1 MLDRGL
7 LRNEPDRVAAAAK
20 AKGEPCPIERWQIL
34 DADWRVRLA
43 GIEELR
49 RKRND
54 LSKEVS
60 RMRRE
65 GGDPLSVMEE
75 SRQAGA
81 ALDAAEAGLKEL
93 ETEMGLLEL
102 RFPNLPDPD
111 VPVGRD
117 ESSNVVLRMHGEP
130 REFAFEPRPH
140 WELLGPHLDP
150 EASGAIAG
158 ANFILLRGWAAKL
171 QRNLI
176 HWMMDFHGEAGMEEV
191 WPPFIATRESMTV
204 TGQIPKMEEDMYHV
218 EKDDLFLVP
227 TAEIPLTNLFRGAL
241 LREEDLPVRVFGYTP
256 CFRREAGSYGRD
268 TRGLNR
274 VHQFEKV
281 EMVRLAHPERSGE
294 ALEEMITHVGRMLE
308 LLGLTY
314 RVTLLCTGDLS
325 FSAARCC
332 DMEVWAPG
340 QRKWLEVSSI
350 SNFRDFQARRGQ
362 IRFRPA
368 GGGKPQFVHTL
379 NGSGLALPRIIAA
392 LIENGQRADGRVDLP
407 RVIEKRMGVG
417 VLESST
423 GGCPAH
429 AGADS

>member
-7 LRNEPDRVAAAAK
+7 LRNEPDRVAEAARV
-20 AKGEPCPIERWQIL
+20 KGEPCPMARWQAL
-34 DADWRVRLA
+34 DTEWRRRL
-43 GIEELR
+43 GEVEELR
-49 RKRND
+49 RRKND

-65 GGDPLSVMEE
+65 GGDPATCMEE
-75 SRQAGA
+75 SRKAGV
-81 ALDAAEAGLKEL
+81 ALDAAESGLSVMEA
-93 ETEMGLLEL
+93 EMGALEL
-102 RFPNLPDPD
+102 QFPNIPDPD

-117 ESSNVVLRMHGEP
+117 ETANIVLRTHGDP
-130 REFAFEPRPH
+130 REFHFEPRPH
-140 WELLGPHLDP
+140 WELLGSHLDSD
-150 EASGAIAG
+150 ASGMIAG

-171 QRNLI
+171 QRCLI
-176 HWMMDFHGEAGMEEV
+176 NWMMDVHWEDGMEEI

-241 LREEDLPVRVFGYTP
+241 LREEDLPVRVYGYTP

-281 EMVRLAHPERSGE
+281 EMVRLSHP
-294 ALEEMITHVGRMLE
+294 EEMIAHVGGMLE

-325 FSAARCC
+325 FSAAKCC

-340 QRKWLEVSSI
+340 QKKWLEVSSI

-368 GGGKPQFVHTL
+368 GGGKPQLVHTL

-392 LIENGQRADGRVDLP
+392 LLENGQTADGSVELP
-407 RVIEKRMGVG
+407 RVIAKRIG
-417 VLESST
+417 T
-423 GGCPAH
+423 GIMKH
-429 AGADS
+429 VAGNDSD